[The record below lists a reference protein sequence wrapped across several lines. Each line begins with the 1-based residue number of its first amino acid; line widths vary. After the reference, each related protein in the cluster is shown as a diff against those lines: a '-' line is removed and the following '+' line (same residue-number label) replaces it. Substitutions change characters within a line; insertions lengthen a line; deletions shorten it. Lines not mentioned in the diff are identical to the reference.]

1 MFTVHREDI
10 KKEIESVKKDYHKN
24 KLRKIEQTVEDKKE
38 EEKSE
43 VFKDYKN
50 EYDKYKSKKELLPKK
65 GASREK
71 FTLEL
76 LAKFKKK
83 LQSAKEEEDEE
94 KVEDDDI
101 DNDESW

>member
-1 MFTVHREDI
+1 M
-10 KKEIESVKKDYHKN
+10 KKDYHKN
-24 KLRKIEQTVEDKKE
+24 KLKKEEKTVEEKKE

-50 EYDKYKSKKELLPKK
+50 EYDMYRSKTELLPRK
-65 GASREK
+65 GTGREK

-83 LQSAKEEEDEE
+83 LQSAKEEDSGEE
-94 KVEDDDI
+94 KSVDI
-101 DNDESW
+101 DNESSW